1 MGNIKTE
8 KNINEVFNFELT
20 EKTKIIYGNSGR
32 GKSWIPF
39 FQKHNLFGLSDED
52 LNKRLNEII
61 QDKSLE
67 EAEINMATAILLSF

>member
-1 MGNIKTE
+1 MENSLNKLLKDEIRRFLYT
-8 KNINEVFNFELT
+8 
-20 EKTKIIYGNSGR
+20 IYHDKYCNGR
-32 GKSWIPF
+32 GKSRIPF

-67 EAEINMATAILLSF
+67 EGEINMATAILLSF